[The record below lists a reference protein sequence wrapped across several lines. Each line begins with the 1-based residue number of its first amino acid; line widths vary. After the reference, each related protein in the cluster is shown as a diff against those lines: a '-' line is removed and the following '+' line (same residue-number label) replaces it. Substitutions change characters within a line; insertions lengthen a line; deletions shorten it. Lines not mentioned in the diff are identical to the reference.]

1 MNISF
6 QRLIAALTGSAK
18 RPLWNLMSPGRSF
31 VRSGLPVFLIATLLV
46 ACSDGSDTTISLDGA
61 GTPPSNPYLADSI
74 VPIPHGDSAQSDSVS
89 LAGPTGPTLALEAED
104 LSYQHL
110 GPGHFGVAISPK
122 YPDGRRVIWS
132 NGGDRISKLD
142 YDTLAVLAEY
152 TLPGK
157 TLLDAA
163 TADAEIAQLDGLQG
177 EALALALQGVMLAAK
192 YLTGLAGVYYLLDV
206 DNTLFVGGPKSIL
219 AYRDTDP
226 SDPTSPIELAAEFLL
241 PSDVGGV
248 FVGANMTFDGHLVLP
263 TSEGWLVVVKRD
275 FSAYSAIQLPGAEAA
290 AAYNQAQLVS
300 GKRPGTFEWVRNS
313 VAVDADGS
321 IYAASLDHMHKVIWD
336 GETLSTDPAKGAW
349 TDSYL
354 NSTGAGTGATPT
366 LMGFGDNDRFV
377 VITDGEALMNVV
389 LYWRDAIPAGWAT
402 VPGAPSNRI
411 AGQLPADMDDPSLTA
426 IQTEQ
431 SVVVGGYG
439 ALVVNNAPATIP
451 AGFPA
456 AGVRSLVG
464 YSGANPLF
472 APSGIQKFSWNPD
485 RQQFEQAWATNSISS
500 VNAVPQ
506 VSTGSNTVYTVGAR
520 NGDWTVEGIDW
531 STGESTFHWVTG
543 SNRYNTLFSGMNLD
557 QEGRIIHTTAFGI
570 VRYDPL

>member
-6 QRLIAALTGSAK
+6 RSLIAALIVSAK
-18 RPLWNLMSPGRSF
+18 RPLWNLMGAGRSF
-31 VRSGLPVFLIATLLV
+31 VRAGLPVFLIATLVV

-61 GTPPSNPYLADSI
+61 GTPPSNPYLADS
-74 VPIPHGDSAQSDSVS
+74 VAAIPHGDSAQSDSTSVVGPP
-89 LAGPTGPTLALEAED
+89 GPTRALEAED
-104 LSYQHL
+104 LTYQHL
-110 GPGHFGVAISPK
+110 GPGHFGMAISPE

-142 YDTLAVLAEY
+142 YDTLEVLAEY

-177 EALALALQGVMLAAK
+177 DALAQQGLVLSAK
-192 YLTGLAGVYYLLDV
+192 YLAGLAGVYYLLDA
-206 DNTLFVGGPKSIL
+206 DNTLFVGGLKSIL
-219 AYRDTDP
+219 AYRDADP
-226 SDPTSPIELAAEFLL
+226 SDPTSPIELAAEFPI
-241 PSDVGGV
+241 PSDVGGQ
-248 FVGANMTFDGHLVLP
+248 FVGANMTFDGHLVMP
-263 TSEGWLVVVKRD
+263 TSEGWLLVVKRD
-275 FSAYSAIQLPGAEAA
+275 FSAHTAIQLPGAEGA
-290 AAYNQAQLVS
+290 AAYNQAQLDA
-300 GKRPGTFEWVRNS
+300 GRRPGTFEWVRNS

-321 IYAASLDHMHKVIWD
+321 IYAASLEHMHKVIWD
-336 GETLSTDPAKGAW
+336 GENLSTDPADGAW
-349 TDSYL
+349 TAPYL
-354 NSTGAGTGATPT
+354 NSTGVGTGATPT

-377 VITDGEALMNVV
+377 VITDGENLMNVV

-411 AGQLPADMDDPSLTA
+411 AGQLPANMGDPSLIA

-451 AGFPA
+451 VGFPA

-464 YSGANPLF
+464 FSGADPLF

-485 RQQFEQAWATNSISS
+485 RQQFEQAWATNKISS
-500 VNAVPQ
+500 VNSVPQ

-531 STGESTFHWVTG
+531 STGEPTFHWVTG
-543 SNRYNTLFSGMNLD
+543 SNRYNTLFSGMLMD

-570 VRYDPL
+570 VRYDTL